1 MLSDDGSV
9 LVADYTPRGW
19 REYTGPM
26 VVWDVRRAKKLITLD
41 PPGTAFVGAIASGAM
56 LYAASVGPTY
66 SGMLR
71 IWSLNTGRVVE
82 DVQLAIP
89 ARLVKFTIH
98 SVWVAL
104 STSGARLAY
113 GSDLYNDI
121 HIRDRRTGSTV
132 AFRTS
137 HPVRHHLF
145 SPDGRLLATAA
156 EAGSVCLWNSATGT
170 LSATLCAGVS
180 AGGEAGVLHS
190 CAFSPDS
197 ARIAVGSYY
206 LCEVYSTVTGERQL
220 VLPTETLMMCG
231 AVRFSACGR
240 WLAASCLRGAGIFDT
255 GVTGETCVTDVTGAT
270 DVMGTAVG
278 ACVNLFGP
286 LAMHSG
292 DERDRLAFS
301 PDLTLMTTV
310 PWSGS
315 VRYMR
320 LFGIH
325 VLTLAAAA
333 QRNGSLCLSPEV
345 WLAVALRL

>member
-9 LVADYTPRGW
+9 LVADSTPRGW

-56 LYAASVGPTY
+56 LYAASVGQTY

-71 IWSLNTGRVVE
+71 IWSLYTGRVVE
-82 DVQLAIP
+82 DVQLEIP
-89 ARLVKFTIH
+89 SRLVKFTIH
-98 SVWVAL
+98 SVWVAF

-113 GSDLYNDI
+113 GSDLRGDI
-121 HIRDRRTGSTV
+121 TIRDRSTGSTMS
-132 AFRTS
+132 FRTS
-137 HPVRHHLF
+137 YPVRHHLF

-156 EAGSVCLWNSATGT
+156 VAGSVCLWDSATGT
-170 LSATLCAGVS
+170 LSATLYAGVS
-180 AGGEAGVLHS
+180 AGGEAGPLHG
-190 CAFSPDS
+190 CAFSPDG

-220 VLPTETLMMCG
+220 VLPTETLMRCG

-240 WLAASCLRGAGIFDT
+240 WLAASCLLGASIFDT
-255 GVTGETCVTDVTGAT
+255 SVTNVTNVTGDPDVP
-270 DVMGTAVG
+270 D
-278 ACVNLFGP
+278 ACVNMFGP
-286 LAMHSG
+286 MAMHRD
-292 DERDRLAFS
+292 DERDQLAFS

-310 PWSGS
+310 PWIGS

-320 LFGIH
+320 PFGIH

-333 QRNGSLCLSPEV
+333 RRNGSLCLSPEV
-345 WLAVALRL
+345 WLAIALCL